1 MYIIGLK
8 SAVVSSTCSRILKI
22 VYIWQSNISEHSIM
36 QFDITLLQYRYS
48 LEFDYFNKPTNQ
60 LKKFYASVFR
70 GLNGQQVAYK
80 IFLKF
85 DLLRYKIFLVTKKD
99 PNVLALKFKY
109 FPISL
114 YTVLFIMIVI
124 QSKNDVDQQAPLCP
138 ISVYNSV

>member
-60 LKKFYASVFR
+60 LNKFQASVSR

-99 PNVLALKFKY
+99 TNVLALKFKY

>member
-1 MYIIGLK
+1 MFSG
-8 SAVVSSTCSRILKI
+8 
-22 VYIWQSNISEHSIM
+22 
-36 QFDITLLQYRYS
+36 
-48 LEFDYFNKPTNQ
+48 
-60 LKKFYASVFR
+60 